1 MKSVPLAKTN
11 LELSLAPHS
20 LLPRVNL
27 TSERHPNPSFPHL
40 EKKAMRGRHVISVS
54 AHGEFCSEISVPC
67 RRRGKHKVKSSMTGR
82 LPRNRPKER
91 GCLSLFNK
99 WWWDNW
105 MVTCKTLSLDPYL
118 ISLTEINSKY
128 IIDQHARAKTI
139 KIFEEDIGV
148 NFHDLGLG
156 NNFSLENARCQVL
169 LTMIVEKWKFSLLF

>member
-1 MKSVPLAKTN
+1 
-11 LELSLAPHS
+11 
-20 LLPRVNL
+20 
-27 TSERHPNPSFPHL
+27 
-40 EKKAMRGRHVISVS
+40 
-54 AHGEFCSEISVPC
+54 
-67 RRRGKHKVKSSMTGR
+67 
-82 LPRNRPKER
+82 
-91 GCLSLFNK
+91 
-99 WWWDNW
+99 

-169 LTMIVEKWKFSLLF
+169 LTMIVEKWKFSLLI

>member
-40 EKKAMRGRHVISVS
+40 EKKAMCGRHVISVS
-54 AHGEFCSEISVPC
+54 AHGEFYSGISVPC
-67 RRRGKHKVKSSMTGR
+67 RRRGKHKVKSPMTGR

-91 GCLSLFNK
+91 ECLSLFNK
-99 WWWDNW
+99 WWWGNW
-105 MVTCKTLSLDPYL
+105 MATRETLSLDSDL
-118 ISLTEINSKY
+118 ISLTKTNSKY

-139 KIFEEDIGV
+139 KFFEEDIGV
-148 NFHDLGLG
+148 NLHDLRLG
-156 NNFSLENARCQVL
+156 NNFTLRTQGARC
-169 LTMIVEKWKFSLLF
+169 F